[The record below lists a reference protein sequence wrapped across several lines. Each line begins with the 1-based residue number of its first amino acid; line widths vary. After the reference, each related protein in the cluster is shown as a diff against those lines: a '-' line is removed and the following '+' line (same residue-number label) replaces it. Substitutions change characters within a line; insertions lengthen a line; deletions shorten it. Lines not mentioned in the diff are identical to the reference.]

1 MAGYRSV
8 FLRQARGV
16 ARLLPLPSLLK
27 VSGQG
32 LILPFYH
39 LVSDQ
44 PPPHIRHLYPVRSI
58 DRFREDLAFFL
69 DHFQPIGPGDLQAGL
84 AAGRSPDRPA
94 FLLSFDDGFRECA
107 EVVAPILQETGLTA
121 VCFLNPA
128 FLDNRALFF
137 RCKASL
143 LIDRIAR
150 DTGLEARAVNFLQ
163 ERSFSGG
170 SARELLLRISYADR
184 HVLDQLAG
192 TLGFSFSEY
201 LDEQKPYLSSRQAEQ
216 LKAGGFHLGAH
227 SLDHPLY
234 AALTLEEQLRQTRE
248 SLAWIRSRFGATDR
262 LFAFPF
268 TDDGVSAAFF
278 QRLYAEP
285 AEMDLSFGTAGLKRD
300 INPRHLQR
308 IPMEVGS
315 LSARE
320 IVQGELLYHLLRA
333 PFGKNQIR
341 RA

>member
-69 DHFQPIGPGDLQAGL
+69 DHFRPIGPGDLPAGP

-107 EVVAPILQETGLTA
+107 DVVAPILQEEGLSA
-121 VCFLNPA
+121 VFFLNPA
-128 FLDNRALFF
+128 FIDNRGLFY

-143 LIDRIAR
+143 LIDWIEPDA
-150 DTGLEARAVNFLQ
+150 GLETRASRFLDAHGL
-163 ERSFSGG
+163 SG
-170 SARELLLRISYADR
+170 APVRELLLRMAYADQPL
-184 HVLDQLAG
+184 LDQLAED
-192 TLGFSFSEY
+192 LELSFAEY
-201 LDEQKPYLSSRQAEQ
+201 LDDKKPYLSGEQVEQ
-216 LKAGGFHLGAH
+216 LQADGFHLGAH

-234 AALTLEEQLRQTRE
+234 ALLPLAEQLRQTRE
-248 SLAWIRSRFGATDR
+248 SLAWIRERFGAADR

-268 TDDGVSAAFF
+268 TDDGVPAAFF
-278 QRLYAEP
+278 RQLYREP
-285 AEMDLSFGTAGLKRD
+285 AELDLSFGTAGQKRD
-300 INPRHLQR
+300 IVSQHLQR
-308 IPMEVGS
+308 IPMEVGP